1 MSLKEQ
7 CQRKVANEKAIAII
21 TIALLLCV
29 FCIVVAIMITSKKT
43 VYASIEELE
52 QIETADDLTASIDIM
67 NLLDE
72 NTKISY
78 REEYETQ
85 QIDLEYM
92 TDYEENANL
101 PKGMVQVLQE
111 GRDGLQTVTIKK
123 VYEGDTLVKEEE
135 ASRKIIEASVNKI
148 VQVGTGP
155 YKSNYDI
162 RVGDTIY
169 TTPYTLGVYVE
180 PDKDSEKVLTIEQDS
195 EVKVQDIV
203 GEWYKITYSFYT
215 GYAPANCFTYLKPK
229 SLLSED
235 VGEEES
241 YTKEQLLAKLSFT
254 MSLDEP
260 SGFTQEQFRQVL
272 SGNSAD
278 KNKIFENNADY
289 FYYAE
294 KQYGVNGIFLAAVGI
309 HESGWGTSA
318 ICLNKRN
325 LFGYGAYDASPY
337 SSAYSYSDYAESI
350 DLIARVFMKYYLKPA
365 STQIYE
371 GNIASG
377 AYYNGATLTGVNTR
391 YATDK
396 NWANAVYNHMKTL
409 YNRL

>member
-180 PDKDSEKVLTIEQDS
+180 PDKDSE
-195 EVKVQDIV
+195 
-203 GEWYKITYSFYT
+203 
-215 GYAPANCFTYLKPK
+215 
-229 SLLSED
+229 
-235 VGEEES
+235 
-241 YTKEQLLAKLSFT
+241 
-254 MSLDEP
+254 
-260 SGFTQEQFRQVL
+260 
-272 SGNSAD
+272 
-278 KNKIFENNADY
+278 
-289 FYYAE
+289 
-294 KQYGVNGIFLAAVGI
+294 
-309 HESGWGTSA
+309 
-318 ICLNKRN
+318 
-325 LFGYGAYDASPY
+325 
-337 SSAYSYSDYAESI
+337 
-350 DLIARVFMKYYLKPA
+350 
-365 STQIYE
+365 
-371 GNIASG
+371 
-377 AYYNGATLTGVNTR
+377 
-391 YATDK
+391 
-396 NWANAVYNHMKTL
+396 
-409 YNRL
+409 